1 MDEVTAAVVEMV
13 RELELEWNLKVKVA
27 QQCPTLSDHM
37 DYSLPVPQSMEFPRQ
52 EY

>member
-13 RELELEWNLKVKVA
+13 RKLGLDRDLKVKVA

-37 DYSLPVPQSMEFPRQ
+37 DYSLPVPQLMEFPRQ
-52 EY
+52 EH

>member
-1 MDEVTAAVVEMV
+1 MDEVTAVVVEIV

-27 QQCPTLSDHM
+27 QQCPSVSDRM
-37 DYSLPVPQSMEFPRQ
+37 DYSLPVPQSMEFPRE